1 MEMLRLANKISESDL
16 KGKDEIAELA
26 EMLSAKLLEKN
37 GTWLCSTDT
46 ECAKL
51 EAKLK

>member
-1 MEMLRLANKISESDL
+1 MKRITITILLTLAL
-16 KGKDEIAELA
+16 ALPTAELA

-51 EAKLK
+51 EAKLR